1 MLAVMFLD
9 MNIEINKCIGCWASV
24 GVCMC
29 VAHEMN
35 HIE

>member
-1 MLAVMFLD
+1 MLAVMSLD
-9 MNIEINKCIGCWASV
+9 VNIEINKCVGSGASV